1 MLARFARRFFRFD
14 GIFGFFQWHVFWMLL
29 TGWSTFGHYFGA
41 RKKATPSWVAAHST
55 QSPAQSAIIIVPL
68 FFLFAVKKNT
78 GFWTTPER
86 YHHYGLNCH
95 AYPCFYK
102 TLFISSA
109 KENHRVEHY
118 TNFLHYQFIS
128 QENYSNVG

>member
-14 GIFGFFQWHVFWMLL
+14 GIFGFFLVARVLDASDWVVNIWTLFWGQKKSNSEL
-29 TGWSTFGHYFGA
+29 GSSTLDS
-41 RKKATPSWVAAHST
+41 KPSSKRHNYR
-55 QSPAQSAIIIVPL
+55 SAL
-68 FFLFAVKKNT
+68 FLFAVKKNT